1 MPGFSLYFL
10 FMLGPPPTTNIMSSN
25 PAIKNPVTARIAGL
39 WLLKT
44 EDIYPKTSGPN
55 IADEQR
61 VLSIEH

>member
-1 MPGFSLYFL
+1 
-10 FMLGPPPTTNIMSSN
+10 MLGPPPTTNIMSSN
-25 PAIKNPVTARIAGL
+25 PAIKKPVTARIAGL